1 MVQHTSTILESPT
14 EAEASPYR
22 SLPLKGHPCGFP
34 PVTMAGKSSI
44 AMSIKEKI
52 KQQST
57 KIRSINGTILAKWT
71 LKLENI
77 GK

>member
-1 MVQHTSTILESPT
+1 
-14 EAEASPYR
+14 
-22 SLPLKGHPCGFP
+22 
-34 PVTMAGKSSI
+34 MAGKSSI

-52 KQQST
+52 KQQNT